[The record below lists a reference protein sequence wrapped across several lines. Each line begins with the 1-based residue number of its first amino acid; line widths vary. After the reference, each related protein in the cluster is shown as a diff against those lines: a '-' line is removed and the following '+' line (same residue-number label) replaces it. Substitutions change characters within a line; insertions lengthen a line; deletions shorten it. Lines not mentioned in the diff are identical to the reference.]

1 MTWHDPVPDED
12 LKMVGTGTGGT
23 RVAQSESVRRNREL
37 QRQWYG
43 EPLGDRARRLVV
55 AFRISQAQLA
65 EVLGISAPMLSQ
77 VMSARRAK
85 IGNPSVLARL
95 VMLERKVFV
104 PGVAAGESEAIEQ
117 ALADVRDSH
126 PSVGRD
132 LPVHQA
138 TGHQPAGRTAGQS
151 PGQQAGHASDG
162 QEIAFPV
169 LREAAEPDELAGAAD
184 LLAER
189 DPGLA
194 EVLRKAADSLPSSH
208 RT

>member
-1 MTWHDPVPDED
+1 M
-12 LKMVGTGTGGT
+12 
-23 RVAQSESVRRNREL
+23 AQSESVRRNREL

-55 AFRISQAQLA
+55 AFRISQAHLA

-132 LPVHQA
+132 LPVRPGVALPA
-138 TGHQPAGRTAGQS
+138 TGPAETVEPS
-151 PGQQAGHASDG
+151 G
-162 QEIAFPV
+162 QEVAYPV
-169 LREAAEPDELAGAAD
+169 LREAAEPGELEGAAE
-184 LLAER
+184 LLAEHY
-189 DPGLA
+189 PGLA
-194 EVLRKAADSLPSSH
+194 EVLRRAAGSSASVS
-208 RT
+208 